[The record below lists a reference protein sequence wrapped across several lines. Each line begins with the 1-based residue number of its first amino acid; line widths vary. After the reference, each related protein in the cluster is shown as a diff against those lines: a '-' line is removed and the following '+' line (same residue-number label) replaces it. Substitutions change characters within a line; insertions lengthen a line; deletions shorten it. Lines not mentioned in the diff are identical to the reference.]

1 MGELLNVKPKS
12 QLFPIPMVMG
22 CEGTA
27 SSMLLNFYN
36 KDINATTIMRKWP
49 THSDNPEKGYVGNHF
64 LIKFGHHQTIFPNV
78 LAEFL
83 NRYDSEI
90 IDGTGTDLEDLEK
103 IIDKGH
109 PVVIYHTTL
118 GAKPI
123 RKIFKIGDK
132 GKSYVTNIHV
142 TLLIGYDD
150 EYYYYID
157 PLWKQILGYAY
168 IPALWPSKYQIIK
181 MKKNKM
187 KISYNTPG
195 KMCIYKK
202 I

>member
-1 MGELLNVKPKS
+1 MGEILNVKPKS

-36 KDINATTIMRKWP
+36 KDINATTIMKSGQHIQITRKGICRQSFSNQIWP
-49 THSDNPEKGYVGNHF
+49 SPNY
-64 LIKFGHHQTIFPNV
+64 FPNV
-78 LAEFL
+78 LATFL
-83 NRYDSEI
+83 SGYDSEI
-90 IDGTGTDLEDLEK
+90 VDGTGTELEELEH

-118 GAKPI
+118 GSKPI

-142 TLLIGYDD
+142 TLLIGYDE

-157 PLWKQILGYAY
+157 PLWKQIFGYVY
-168 IPALWPSKYQIIK
+168 IPALWPSKSQIIK
-181 MKKNKM
+181 MKKIK
-187 KISYNTPG
+187 
-195 KMCIYKK
+195 
-202 I
+202 